1 MKNWITSTAT
11 ATACALGLSAG
22 TATAD
27 AISDFYGGKQITF
40 IVGAGSGGG
49 FGINARIFAA
59 YYGKYIP
66 GNPTIVVQHMQG
78 AGGIK
83 AANFVY
89 NVAPKDGSVIH
100 MPVGSTVQNNL
111 LYPKKTRYD
120 SSKFRWIGSIADQPY
135 EFSVWHT
142 ATIRSI
148 QDAKKTQVF
157 IGAGT
162 GRSSLYQIPRLM
174 NAVLGTKF
182 NIITGYKGSRGVD
195 LAMERGEVQGRTTAY
210 ASAQSR
216 TPHWVEGKKLIR
228 LMQIGPAPIAA
239 LSKLGVPRF
248 IDLVK
253 SEEHKK
259 MVAFLHTTM
268 KLGRSV
274 NTPPGVPSV
283 RVAALRKAF
292 DATMKDPAVRR
303 DLAKRKMPFNPSS
316 GADLQAFV
324 GKAMKTSPEL
334 VAQMRKLLKPPKRKK
349 NKKK

>member
-1 MKNWITSTAT
+1 MKPWITSTAT
-11 ATACALGLSAG
+11 AMACMVGLSAG
-22 TATAD
+22 SATAD
-27 AISDFYGGKQITF
+27 AISDFYGGRQITF

-66 GNPTIVVQHMQG
+66 GNPSIIVQHMQG

-83 AANFVY
+83 AANYVY
-89 NVAPKDGSVIH
+89 NVAAKDGSVIH

-120 SSKFRWIGSIADQPY
+120 SAKFLWIGSIADQPY

-142 ATIRSI
+142 APIRSI
-148 QDAKKTQVF
+148 QEAMKTQVF
-157 IGAGT
+157 VGAAT

-174 NAVLGTKF
+174 NALLGTKF
-182 NIITGYKGSRGVD
+182 KIITGYKGSRGVD
-195 LAMERGEVQGRTTAY
+195 LAMERGEVQGRTTSY

-216 TPHWVEGKKLIR
+216 TPHWVKDKKIIR
-228 LMQIGPAPIAA
+228 LMQIGAAPIPA
-239 LSKLGVPRF
+239 LSKQGVPRF

-253 SEEHKK
+253 SEKHKK

-274 NTPPGVPSV
+274 NTPPGVPME
-283 RVAALRKAF
+283 RIAALRKAF
-292 DATMKDPAVRR
+292 DAAMKDPAVRR

-334 VAQMRKLLKPPKRKK
+334 VQRMRELLSPPKRKK
-349 NKKK
+349 KKMK